1 MSQALGIP
9 SLSPSRHARLPT
21 TTSVSTQG
29 VSMQNTLP
37 FQSAHVNNTSNTLPT
52 SNIFNNTWP
61 TDGFLQGILNR
72 GTNNH
77 SSNAFNMNSRLPLFN
92 NNPGTV
98 QNNHCQSSFLTQ
110 VNCKTPLQSSL
121 THGNNQFK
129 NSTNNTNNTIANQIF
144 PTQLDLLNNGMQQIQ
159 QGIVYCFVL
168 CLLCCVNCIVPSQT
182 IDLYLPSFYH
192 PRLLINRSSRILQL
206 VDATKPIQ
214 YGFRHDHSSQ
224 KG

>member
-1 MSQALGIP
+1 MNNLNNNIDYGGLSYSDDMSQALGIP

-21 TTSVSTQG
+21 TTPVSTQG

-37 FQSAHVNNTSNTLPT
+37 FQSSHVNNTSNTLPT

-61 TDGFLQGILNR
+61 TDGFLQGILNG
-72 GTNNH
+72 GTNYH
-77 SSNAFNMNSRLPLFN
+77 SSHAFNMNSRLPLFN

-98 QNNHCQSSFLTQ
+98 QNNHCHSSFLTQ
-110 VNCKTPLQSSL
+110 VNCKTPQSSL

-159 QGIVYCFVL
+159 QGIVYCLCCACCVVCIV
-168 CLLCCVNCIVPSQT
+168 CLLYIPLSSNQSFVI
-182 IDLYLPSFYH
+182 LPSFYH
-192 PRLLINRSSRILQL
+192 PRLL
-206 VDATKPIQ
+206 
-214 YGFRHDHSSQ
+214 
-224 KG
+224 